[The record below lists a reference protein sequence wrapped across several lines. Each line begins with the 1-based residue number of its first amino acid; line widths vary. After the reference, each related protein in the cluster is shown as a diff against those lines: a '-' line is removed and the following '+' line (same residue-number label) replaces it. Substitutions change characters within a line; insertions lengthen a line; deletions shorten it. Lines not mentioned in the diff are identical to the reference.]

1 MVTCHFHRYYKL
13 HSNMK
18 QKKLRQLRISLIFLN
33 FISFF
38 MANFLYFLTEL
49 LEISSLTVQL
59 FCLLRFSGT
68 AVNTASVCC
77 PGVGQPAMCVSCCR
91 RTRKDQQIIMEG
103 TEWNAGTTFTPI
115 REKWPDKK
123 FRFPNYPSHLH
134 SNTGKR
140 PDKAI
145 KELGIRSCHEGFRIL
160 QLSPQENSTRGSYF
174 LVLSMFHGL
183 WVGQPGNM
191 ITVASDP
198 ENRSTHDYAYLHYRG
213 RTQ

>member
-68 AVNTASVCC
+68 AVNTLQFAVQALGNQPCAY
-77 PGVGQPAMCVSCCR
+77 PAVGAHGKTNRSSWRVQSETLVQLLHLYGRNGQTKSSGSQTTLLTC
-91 RTRKDQQIIMEG
+91 TRIQEKDQ
-103 TEWNAGTTFTPI
+103 
-115 REKWPDKK
+115 
-123 FRFPNYPSHLH
+123 
-134 SNTGKR
+134 
-140 PDKAI
+140 I
-145 KELGIRSCHEGFRIL
+145 K
-160 QLSPQENSTRGSYF
+160 P
-174 LVLSMFHGL
+174 
-183 WVGQPGNM
+183 
-191 ITVASDP
+191 
-198 ENRSTHDYAYLHYRG
+198 
-213 RTQ
+213 

>member
-140 PDKAI
+140 PDKAV
-145 KELGIRSCHEGFRIL
+145 KELGIRSSQRLPDFTIV
-160 QLSPQENSTRGSYF
+160 PTRELYPGF
-174 LVLSMFHGL
+174 LVLTIFHGL
-183 WVGQPGNM
+183 WVGQPGDM
-191 ITVASDP
+191 ITLASDP
-198 ENRSTHDYAYLHYRG
+198 ENRSTHDYANYLH
-213 RTQ
+213 